1 MKLREII
8 LKNFGKFTDQTID
21 FEDGINVL
29 YGENES
35 GKSTIH
41 TFIRSM
47 LFGME
52 RGRGRA
58 SLNDTYS
65 QYEPW
70 DNPNYYA
77 GTLKFESGGKIFTIR
92 RNFDKYAKSA
102 ELYCETDGEELSVED
117 GDLTAIL
124 GGLSEDVYDNT
135 VSVGQMKVEPSG
147 KLSDSLK
154 NFAANYY
161 ASGDADLNLAAAFGK
176 LKEQKKAVEKE
187 ISAGKKEKQKRR
199 DAVSQEASYIW
210 QDVHRLQEEMDEQ
223 EEMIAQARE
232 EEEKEKEEEPKKRRS
247 GWRIQPV
254 VIISFVVLI
263 ALLFI
268 VLPQPWGYLVTIVV
282 ALLCGIYVWNR
293 LKVGRRTDDA
303 ESGEGSP
310 PKETQ
315 ESLQKLIWDR
325 DRTRGE
331 WQEKS
336 VQYSNLK
343 EQLEELEDADDDF
356 KEQNEELL
364 SLSMAQEHLQVL
376 SDQMQEQMKQVMNGR
391 VSEIVEELTQ
401 GKYTHLQMED
411 DFSISVWQGDRLIR
425 ADQLSRGTIEQI
437 YFALRMASAEMMQ
450 SEECPLLLDDTF
462 VYYDDERLESTLK
475 WLYQNKKQVL
485 LFTCQRREKE
495 ALDKMQIPY
504 SEKSF

>member
-8 LKNFGKFTDQTID
+8 LKNFGKFTDKTID
-21 FEDGINVL
+21 FDDGINVL

-47 LFGME
+47 LFGMD

-77 GTLKFESGGKIFTIR
+77 GVLKFESGGKQFTIQ
-92 RNFDKYAKSA
+92 RNFDKYSKSA

-117 GDLTAIL
+117 GDLSAIL
-124 GGLSEDVYDNT
+124 GGLSEDVYANT
-135 VSVGQMKVEPSG
+135 VSIGQMRVEPSE

-161 ASGDADLNLAAAFGK
+161 ASGDADLNLAAAFAK
-176 LKEQKKAVEKE
+176 LKERKKTLEKE
-187 ISAGKKEKQKRR
+187 ISAGRKKKEERKN
-199 DAVSQEASYIW
+199 ALEQEASYIW
-210 QDVHRLQEEMDEQ
+210 QDVHRLQGEMEDEEEA
-223 EEMIAQARE
+223 IAKAQ
-232 EEEKEKEEEPKKRRS
+232 EEEKNKAPEKKHFH
-247 GWRIQPV
+247 WRVQPV
-254 VIISFVVLI
+254 VMLTFIVLI
-263 ALLFI
+263 ALCFI
-268 VLPQPWGYLVTIVV
+268 VLPRPWGYLVTLVV

-293 LKVGRRTDDA
+293 FKVA
-303 ESGEGSP
+303 GENEENAPGEAP
-310 PKETQ
+310 EEP
-315 ESLQKLIWDR
+315 ESLQKRIWDR
-325 DRTRGE
+325 DRTKEE

-336 VQYSNLK
+336 VQYNNLK
-343 EQLEELEDADDDF
+343 EQIKELEETEDDF
-356 KEQNEELL
+356 REQEEEISAITL
-364 SLSMAQEHLQVL
+364 AQEHLQVL

-391 VSEIVEELTQ
+391 VSEIVEELTN

-411 DFSISVWQGDRLIR
+411 DYSIRLWQNDRLIP
-425 ADQLSRGTIEQI
+425 ADKLSRGTIEQI

-450 SEECPLLLDDTF
+450 PEECPVLLDDTF
-462 VYYDDERLESTLK
+462 VYYDDERLAATLR
-475 WLYQNKKQVL
+475 WLSQNKKQVL

-495 ALDKMQIPY
+495 ALDQMQIPY
-504 SEKSF
+504 CEKSF